1 MPLRKDISKSNI
13 ELRLSRDNST
23 MNRKEKYENN
33 ASISTKK
40 NMNRQVITSLRK
52 VSLALKAQR
61 PDRSPNATQQ
71 VVFRFFPTNNE
82 QFLNYKLLIFKTQ
95 VK

>member
-1 MPLRKDISKSNI
+1 
-13 ELRLSRDNST
+13 
-23 MNRKEKYENN
+23 
-33 ASISTKK
+33 
-40 NMNRQVITSLRK
+40 MNRQVITSLRK

-71 VVFRFFPTNNE
+71 VVFRLFQTNNE
-82 QFLNYKLLIFKTQ
+82 KFLNYKLLIFKTQ